1 MSQSASLL
9 VELFTEELPPKSLKR
24 LGESFSQ
31 QIVKKLITLGLVD
44 SSAQFKSF
52 ASPRRL
58 AVWIDTV
65 LDKAPDSQLNEKLL
79 PVSIALLENGQ
90 AAPPLIKKLASLG
103 VQQVDI
109 NALERRGEG
118 KNEAFYIALKKPGV
132 TIALGLQEAI
142 EFSISQ
148 LPIAKTMHYQLHY
161 GQDNETN
168 VQFVRPAHRLIA
180 LHGSDIVPVTAL
192 GLSAGRTTLG
202 HRFLSKGEIQIT
214 HADDYEEKLL
224 SEGKV
229 IANYQDRLH
238 VIQTQ
243 LLSKAG
249 QFSVLMP
256 ETLLEE
262 VTSLVEWP
270 VVYACSFEKEFL
282 DVPQEC
288 LILTMQT
295 NQKYF
300 ALTDAQ
306 NKLVNQFLIV
316 SNIETSTPKDIISG
330 NERVV
335 RPRLSDAKFF
345 YQQDRKIPLHQRF
358 EDLAKVVYHNKL
370 GNQKERLLRI
380 SAIAQYL
387 SAQVSQSFSDSTQQT
402 QEYIDL
408 CARGAILMKADLLT
422 DMVGEFPELQGIMG
436 RYYALN
442 DHENPE
448 VAAACA
454 EHYLPRFAGDQL
466 PSSRVGLILA
476 LADKLETI
484 VGIWG
489 IGLAPTG
496 EKDPFAIRRH
506 ALGICRLMIE
516 NNLPI
521 NLRPLLEFTL
531 MQFES
536 SEVKTNASLTDIL
549 NFIKERLKS
558 YLKESQGVTFTTEE
572 IESVLANI
580 DGQFN
585 EVPRKLLAVHE
596 FLKLPQASILANA
609 NKRLNNILKKNAAE
623 NTHQIDEN
631 LLHLPA
637 EKKLYA
643 TLQELDPLIQQA
655 FINQDFQASLKLLT
669 HVSAPIEEFFADVM
683 VMDPDADKRRNR
695 LALLSKLHQQMNQV
709 ADLSQ
714 LVS

>member
-1 MSQSASLL
+1 
-9 VELFTEELPPKSLKR
+9 
-24 LGESFSQ
+24 
-31 QIVKKLITLGLVD
+31 
-44 SSAQFKSF
+44 
-52 ASPRRL
+52 
-58 AVWIDTV
+58 
-65 LDKAPDSQLNEKLL
+65 
-79 PVSIALLENGQ
+79 
-90 AAPPLIKKLASLG
+90 
-103 VQQVDI
+103 
-109 NALERRGEG
+109 
-118 KNEAFYIALKKPGV
+118 
-132 TIALGLQEAI
+132 
-142 EFSISQ
+142 
-148 LPIAKTMHYQLHY
+148 
-161 GQDNETN
+161 
-168 VQFVRPAHRLIA
+168 
-180 LHGSDIVPVTAL
+180 
-192 GLSAGRTTLG
+192 
-202 HRFLSKGEIQIT
+202 
-214 HADDYEEKLL
+214 
-224 SEGKV
+224 
-229 IANYQDRLH
+229 
-238 VIQTQ
+238 
-243 LLSKAG
+243 
-249 QFSVLMP
+249 MP

-262 VTSLVEWP
+262 VTALVEWP
-270 VVYACSFEKEFL
+270 VVYVCSFEKEFL

-316 SNIETSTPKDIISG
+316 SNIETSTPEDIISG

-358 EDLAKVVYHNKL
+358 EDLKKVVYHNKL

-436 RYYALN
+436 RYYALH

>member
-109 NALERRGEG
+109 NTLERRGEG

-202 HRFLSKGEIQIT
+202 HRFLSKGEIQIK

-229 IANYQDRLH
+229 IANYQDRLR

-262 VTSLVEWP
+262 VTALVEWP

-316 SNIETSTPKDIISG
+316 SNIETSTPEDIISG

-358 EDLAKVVYHNKL
+358 EDLKKVIYHNKL

-436 RYYALN
+436 RYYALY

-448 VAAACA
+448 VAAACS

-558 YLKESQGVTFTTEE
+558 YLKDSQGVTFTTEE

-623 NTHQIDEN
+623 NTYQIDEN

-695 LALLSKLHQQMNQV
+695 LALLCKLHQQMNQV

>member
-109 NALERRGEG
+109 NTLERRGEG

-202 HRFLSKGEIQIT
+202 HRFLSKGEIQIK

-229 IANYQDRLH
+229 IANYQDRLR

-262 VTSLVEWP
+262 VTALVEWP

-316 SNIETSTPKDIISG
+316 SNIETSTPEDIISG

-358 EDLAKVVYHNKL
+358 EDLEKVVYHNKL

-436 RYYALN
+436 RYYALY

>member
-44 SSAQFKSF
+44 VSAQFKSF

-65 LDKAPDSQLNEKLL
+65 LEKAPDSQLNEKLL

-90 AAPPLIKKLASLG
+90 AAPPLLKKLASLG
-103 VQQVDI
+103 VHQVDL

-132 TIALGLQEAI
+132 SIALGLQEAI

-161 GQDNETN
+161 GQDSETN

-180 LHGSDIVPVTAL
+180 LHGSSIVPVTAL

-214 HADDYEEKLL
+214 HADNYEEKLL

-229 IANYQDRLH
+229 IANYQDRLN
-238 VIQTQ
+238 VIQAQ

-262 VTSLVEWP
+262 VTALVEWP
-270 VVYACSFEKEFL
+270 VVYACTFEKEFL

-316 SNIETSTPKDIISG
+316 SNIETPTPEHIISG

-345 YQQDRKIPLHQRF
+345 YQQDRKTPLHQRF

-387 SAQVSQSFSDSTQQT
+387 SAQVSQSLSDSVQQT
-402 QEYIDL
+402 QEYVHL
-408 CARGAILMKADLLT
+408 CARGAMLMKADLLT

-436 RYYALN
+436 RYYALY
-442 DHENPE
+442 DDENPE

-466 PSSRVGLILA
+466 PLSRVGLILA

-496 EKDPFAIRRH
+496 EKDPFALRRH
-506 ALGICRLMIE
+506 ALGICRLMVE

-531 MQFES
+531 RQFES

-549 NFIKERLKS
+549 HFIKERLKS

-623 NTHQIDEN
+623 NTQQIKES

-637 EKKLYA
+637 EKKLFA

-655 FINQDFQASLKLLT
+655 FINQDFQASLKLLIN
-669 HVSAPIEEFFADVM
+669 VSVPIEEFFADVM
-683 VMDPDADKRRNR
+683 VMDPDTDKRRNR

-714 LVS
+714 LVQ